1 MTESQQALAQRRDQL
16 LRRAALQ
23 RHELRACVSGLTRQ
37 TRAGPLAMFAGFWAS
52 HRLWLR
58 PVLAL
63 AAPLLAVS
71 LLRKP
76 AMAAR
81 VARWVVPAWQAA
93 RAVQHWKRG

>member
-23 RHELRACVSGLTRQ
+23 RHELSAFVSGVTRQ
-37 TRAGPLAMFAGFWAS
+37 AQAGPMAMFAGLWAR
-52 HRLWLR
+52 HRLWLW

-63 AAPLLAVS
+63 AVPFLGVS

-76 AMAAR
+76 AMAVR

-93 RAVQHWKRG
+93 RAVQQWKRG